1 MLQIPRIRRYPGHR
15 SGSTPSHTDLRPEIR
30 TVAAQTRG
38 GRTKPAGAG
47 VAGALAMAALLAAC
61 EPAAEPAAPE
71 IRPVRVVTV
80 DERAGADTVSLT
92 GTVQAETEVNL
103 AFRIDGR
110 LIERLVNVG
119 DRVDGGQIVAR
130 LDPEDEENALR
141 AARADLAAA
150 MGQLV
155 EAQNNYER
163 QETLLRDGWTTRVRY
178 DEARQTLETAQSRA
192 DAARAQQYIA
202 QNRLSFTEL
211 VADSAGTVT
220 AVGAE
225 TGEIVQ
231 PGRMI
236 LQVARDDGRDAVFDV
251 PAQIKDIAPADPEI
265 EVALTM
271 NPEVTAIGRVR
282 EVAPR
287 ADPVT
292 GTFEVKVGLADPP
305 AAMRLG
311 STVAGRMQVGVG
323 PGIEVP
329 ASALTRAEGQPAVWV
344 VDPATETVTLRNVEV
359 LRHDPMSVVVAQGLV
374 PGDIVVTAGV
384 QALRPGQKVRLLGAA
399 S

>member
-1 MLQIPRIRRYPGHR
+1 MPRMRANA
-15 SGSTPSHTDLRPEIR
+15 LR
-30 TVAAQTRG
+30 
-38 GRTKPAGAG
+38 
-47 VAGALAMAALLAAC
+47 ALAVLTLLAAC

-71 IRPVRVVTV
+71 IRPVRVVSV
-80 DERAGADTVSLT
+80 EERTGGDTVSLT
-92 GTVQAETEVNL
+92 GTVQAATTVNF

-110 LIERLVNVG
+110 MTERLVNVG
-119 DRVDGGQIVAR
+119 DRVEGGQIVAR
-130 LDPEDEENALR
+130 LDPEDEQNALR
-141 AARADLAAA
+141 AARAELAAA

-155 EAQNNYER
+155 EAENNYER
-163 QETLLRDGWTTRVRY
+163 QATLLEDGWTTRVRY
-178 DEARQTLETAQSRA
+178 DEARQTLETAQSRV
-192 DAARAQQYIA
+192 DAAQAQLYIA
-202 QNRLSFTEL
+202 ENRLSFTEL
-211 VADSAGTVT
+211 IADAAGTVT

-225 TGEIVQ
+225 PGEVVQ

-236 LQVARDDGRDAVFDV
+236 VQVARDDGRDAVFDV
-251 PAQIKDIAPADPEI
+251 PAQIMDKAPADAEI
-265 EVALTM
+265 EVALTL
-271 NPEVTAIGRVR
+271 NPEVTAVGRVR

-292 GTFEVKVGLADPP
+292 GTFEVKVGLVDPP

-311 STVAGRMQVGVG
+311 STVTGRMQVGVG

-329 ASALTRAEGQPAVWV
+329 ASALTRADGQPAVWV
-344 VDPATETVTLRNVEV
+344 VDPATETVALRNIEV
-359 LRHDPMSVVVAQGLV
+359 LRHDPVSVVVARGLV